1 MSIFIVLLTLH
12 ICFAAAL
19 FGVPLGLSGSC
30 RRALAIGQESFQH
43 AATEAARKGKI
54 TGIMAV
60 LTLLSGLTLIM
71 YKGGFAL
78 VSPNIHTALTLMLL
92 HLLLAFLLVRPAAAK
107 LVEASQGE
115 AVDTDLAEKSLK
127 KLGMGSGILQLNW
140 LLMLFLMNFSF

>member
-1 MSIFIVLLTLH
+1 MSTFIVLLTLH

-19 FGVPLGLSGSC
+19 FGVPLGLVGSC
-30 RRALAIGQESFQH
+30 RRAMALSQESFQH

-54 TGIMAV
+54 AGIMAV

-78 VSPNIHTALTLMLL
+78 VSPNIHTAMSLMLL
-92 HLLLAFLLVRPAAAK
+92 HLLLSFLLMKPTGDK
-107 LVEASQGE
+107 LVQASQGE
-115 AVDTDLAEKSLK
+115 AVDTELAEKSLK

-140 LLMLFLMNFSF
+140 VIMLFLMNFSF